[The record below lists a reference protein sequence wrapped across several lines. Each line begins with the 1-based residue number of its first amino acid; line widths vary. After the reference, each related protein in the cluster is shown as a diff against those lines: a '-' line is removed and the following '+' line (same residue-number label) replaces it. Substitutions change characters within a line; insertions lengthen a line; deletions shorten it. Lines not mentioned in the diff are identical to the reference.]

1 MAKFCSECG
10 ESTTELMRRCP
21 KCGAELLCS
30 TKSDGTLTRIAII
43 CIGVAIIMSTFLG
56 WYSLRL
62 SIDGGVMD
70 VIVNSVTP
78 LVAGYSGIS
87 TTYGLVI
94 FGMALAMIIFAICR
108 NRWLTAMAAI
118 GCVVVGVMALV
129 SPPELADLWQKPTTD
144 GAKLM
149 DIFDGPMQGLSP
161 MNSPKLMPLTMI
173 FEVITDYITV
183 EVRHGVKIMLILAC
197 AAATLSIYDV
207 ARSLIKRK

>member
-1 MAKFCSECG
+1 
-10 ESTTELMRRCP
+10 
-21 KCGAELLCS
+21 
-30 TKSDGTLTRIAII
+30 
-43 CIGVAIIMSTFLG
+43 
-56 WYSLRL
+56 
-62 SIDGGVMD
+62 
-70 VIVNSVTP
+70 
-78 LVAGYSGIS
+78 
-87 TTYGLVI
+87 
-94 FGMALAMIIFAICR
+94 MALAMIIFAICR

-144 GAKLM
+144 GAKSM

-173 FEVITDYITV
+173 FEVITDYISV

>member
-1 MAKFCSECG
+1 
-10 ESTTELMRRCP
+10 
-21 KCGAELLCS
+21 
-30 TKSDGTLTRIAII
+30 
-43 CIGVAIIMSTFLG
+43 MSTFLG

-70 VIVNSVTP
+70 VIVNSATR

-118 GCVVVGVMALV
+118 GCVVVGIMALV

-183 EVRHGVKIMLILAC
+183 EVRHGVKIVLILAC